1 MKVKLQMNEH
11 EIPFYVNNNSRL
23 QIVQLEFTTWKYKGL
38 VTHNDILKI
47 CRITQY
53 SKNIFK
59 YAVVKNIF
67 KILKRLHFYSKSNFC
82 IIKSNQ
88 FDFIHYTEIIFLNKT
103 Q

>member
-67 KILKRLHFYSKSNFC
+67 KIYKKITFLLKK
-82 IIKSNQ
+82 
-88 FDFIHYTEIIFLNKT
+88 
-103 Q
+103 